1 MPKIV
6 ESITRCAS
14 CKFVSIPN
22 ADSCCFTLEQRPI
35 ESPMSEI
42 PSWCPL
48 EDSIQQPPTGIEACM
63 GRRF

>member
-1 MPKIV
+1 
-6 ESITRCAS
+6 
-14 CKFVSIPN
+14 
-22 ADSCCFTLEQRPI
+22 
-35 ESPMSEI
+35 MSEI